1 MGNLEVEIFVVNDAQ
16 YRVLDQ
22 RSERIFTIMRAAP
35 EEPIE
40 LMAEFPYTYN
50 RETVRARAIRVAELF
65 RDGEVF

>member
-1 MGNLEVEIFVVNDAQ
+1 MRNQEVEIFIVNDAQ

-22 RSERIFTIMRAAP
+22 RREQIFSIMRAAP
-35 EEPIE
+35 KEPTE
-40 LMAEFPYTYN
+40 LLAEFPYTYN

>member
-1 MGNLEVEIFVVNDAQ
+1 MGTQEVEIFVVNDAQ

-22 RSERIFTIMRAAP
+22 RSERIFSITRAAP
-35 EEPIE
+35 EEPLE

-50 RETVRARAIRVAELF
+50 RETVRVRAIRVAELF